1 MQQQRE
7 RFYVVKGGWSVVL
20 CVELTKCEQCI
31 KDTFTVLQHHC
42 CVKWARVEDAQLYS
56 RSAGLKRIFTASAT
70 VAIRGQNEYRA
81 LINECQ
87 VFKTSRTYAN
97 ALIRLAPRATAYEEI
112 DGEWE
117 TRNWIDI
124 DWRGDWCEDKRVGP
138 KKTRGGTFL
147 QDGFRWCML
156 WGEEKEAVVLL
167 EDRYKGSWWGEENT
181 DDSVV
186 FLQEEGRCGIGTKAS
201 RKRGRGQMD

>member
-1 MQQQRE
+1 M
-7 RFYVVKGGWSVVL
+7 
-20 CVELTKCEQCI
+20 
-31 KDTFTVLQHHC
+31 
-42 CVKWARVEDAQLYS
+42 ADAQLYS

-97 ALIRLAPRATAYEEI
+97 ALIRLAPRGTAYEEI

-124 DWRGDWCEDKRVGP
+124 D
-138 KKTRGGTFL
+138 
-147 QDGFRWCML
+147 
-156 WGEEKEAVVLL
+156 
-167 EDRYKGSWWGEENT
+167 
-181 DDSVV
+181 
-186 FLQEEGRCGIGTKAS
+186 
-201 RKRGRGQMD
+201 